1 MNEHSRAL
9 LDKAARNLETSSD
22 LLQNEDFEVAV
33 SRAYYAMFYAA
44 EAVLLEEGLEYSSHG
59 ALHAAFSERLTR
71 TGRLDIKLHRYL
83 LDAFR
88 ARQSAD
94 YDAPSD
100 ISGDDARAA
109 VDRAVEFVSVIRRYL
124 GVER

>member
-9 LDKAARNLETSSD
+9 LD
-22 LLQNEDFEVAV
+22 
-33 SRAYYAMFYAA
+33 
-44 EAVLLEEGLEYSSHG
+44 G
-59 ALHAAFSERLTR
+59 
-71 TGRLDIKLHRYL
+71 YL

-100 ISGDDARAA
+100 TSGDDARAA
-109 VDRAVEFVSVIRRYL
+109 VDRAVEFVSAIRRYL
-124 GVER
+124 GVHR